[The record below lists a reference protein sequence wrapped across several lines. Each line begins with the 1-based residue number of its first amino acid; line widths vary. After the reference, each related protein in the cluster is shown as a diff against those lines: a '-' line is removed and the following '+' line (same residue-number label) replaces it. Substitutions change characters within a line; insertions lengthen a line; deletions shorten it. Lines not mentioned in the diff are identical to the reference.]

1 MKQKIAENKQS
12 ASDSFCNEIETVR
25 LFEDYLHYNDIKH
38 TRIYN

>member
-12 ASDSFCNEIETVR
+12 ASDSFCNEIEKVR

-38 TRIYN
+38 TRMYD